1 MGMDPA
7 SRQVSISK
15 SYGALLLHNFFV
27 LLHMQLY
34 NNLQPLNICLSYQ
47 GTLNLVEKLCQDHDV
62 EVQFW
67 ADEIKNNVLT
77 SESPVIV

>member
-34 NNLQPLNICLSYQ
+34 NNLQPLMSYQ
-47 GTLNLVEKLCQDHDV
+47 GSLNLVEKLCQDHDV

>member
-7 SRQVSISK
+7 SRRVSISK
-15 SYGALLLHNFFV
+15 SYGALLLHKIIFFV
-27 LLHMQLY
+27 THAVIQQSSASQYM
-34 NNLQPLNICLSYQ
+34 PVISRD
-47 GTLNLVEKLCQDHDV
+47 TKLVCRDHDV